1 MAVFPRYALHHG
13 DDVNLV
19 FFESGCLW
27 MDVATIG
34 GIAQINGLA
43 FLSSDRAFLASN
55 EGVRRDTV
63 FFRAGV
69 PQRNVKGFGKVVDWY
84 YGGYSGDDQG
94 FGYDVSNGLV
104 DATDYLASSSYRPFL
119 CEGVLFGKQRDL
131 VEVGG
136 GADEWHRI
144 MGLLKSFY
152 SSFKTGWTGVSEY
165 TLDSPNPLVYSVI
178 GEEYNTGKGGVVFR
192 GSRLA

>member
-1 MAVFPRYALHHG
+1 MDVFPRYALHH
-13 DDVNLV
+13 DNVNLV

-27 MDVATIG
+27 MSVAEMG
-34 GIAQINGLA
+34 GIAQIDGLA

-55 EGVRRDTV
+55 EGVRQDPV
-63 FFRAGV
+63 FFRTGAL
-69 PQRNVKGFGKVVDWY
+69 RKNMKAFGDAVDWF
-84 YGGYSGDDQG
+84 YGGYFGDDRG

-119 CEGVLFGKQRDL
+119 LSGVLFDKYRDL

-144 MGLLKSFY
+144 MGLFKSFY

-165 TLDSPNPLVYSVI
+165 TLDSPNPSVYSVI